1 VIYGGGIATDQAY
14 LEDIFGT
21 QYVVS
26 IHGRLLTDWATA
38 GILGPVI
45 VNYMRDYQLDQ
56 GVPANEA
63 YNVIMY
69 ILAALL
75 LVGLVCNLL
84 VRPVAD
90 KHYMS
95 DAEVELE
102 SRAADEKS
110 ASAVAA
116 NGSRHKR
123 QHPVLITI
131 TWIAVGIPV
140 LYGVWSTLQKAWVLF
155 H

>member
-63 YNVIMY
+63 YNIIMY
-69 ILAALL
+69 MLAALL

-84 VRPVAD
+84 VRPVAE
-90 KHYMS
+90 KHYMTE
-95 DAEVELE
+95 AELE
-102 SRAADEKS
+102 AERKLSHDKS
-110 ASAVAA
+110 VAA
-116 NGSRHKR
+116 EAASQNSKA
-123 QHPVLITI
+123 QSHPILATVA
-131 TWIAVGIPV
+131 WIAVGIPIA
-140 LYGVWSTLQKAWVLF
+140 YGVWSTLQKAWILF